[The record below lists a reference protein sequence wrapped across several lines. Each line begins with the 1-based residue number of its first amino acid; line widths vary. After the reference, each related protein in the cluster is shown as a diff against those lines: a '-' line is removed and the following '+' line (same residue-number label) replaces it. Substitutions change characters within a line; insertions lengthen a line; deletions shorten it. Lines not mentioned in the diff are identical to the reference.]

1 MKNLFLENSLHYYK
15 NGKSKMIKPLGIFRF
30 QGVLSAYYTI
40 PKINREL
47 QHGNV
52 EKACKGNYTIPK
64 INRELQPSQC
74 LRHVFLD
81 YTIRKINREL
91 QLSVSLQRTSLH
103 YTIPKINRELQ
114 HQPEWHPAIF
124 DYTIPKINRELQ
136 PFIRCQGGK
145 EGLKFD
151 LKKNV
156 FLWEQILKKVLTNSF

>member
-47 QHGNV
+47 QLPNSSI
-52 EKACKGNYTIPK
+52 ACAFHYTIP
-64 INRELQPSQC
+64 
-74 LRHVFLD
+74 
-81 YTIRKINREL
+81 KINREL

>member
-81 YTIRKINREL
+81 YTIPKINREL

-103 YTIPKINRELQ
+103 
-114 HQPEWHPAIF
+114 
-124 DYTIPKINRELQ
+124 YTIPKINRELQ

>member
-1 MKNLFLENSLHYYK
+1 MGGE
-15 NGKSKMIKPLGIFRF
+15 
-30 QGVLSAYYTI
+30 
-40 PKINREL
+40 
-47 QHGNV
+47 
-52 EKACKGNYTIPK
+52 NYTIPK
-64 INRELQPSQC
+64 INRELQQTVHHTKSS
-74 LRHVFLD
+74 LD
-81 YTIRKINREL
+81 
-91 QLSVSLQRTSLH
+91 